1 MSSLQKTL
9 KPDYVKNHTKIVML
23 VMFLYLFGFLSGFM
37 FLIFL
42 FVGSYT
48 IINFGLCPGDALLLN
63 ALLSTVFFLQHSIM
77 VRKGFKNWL
86 RKFMPDIYHG
96 AFYGITS
103 AMTLLLVLIFW
114 QKSTVTIAQAD
125 GIMFWLLRTIFLL
138 CMFGFFWGA
147 KALGS
152 FDALGVRPL
161 MNYLGN
167 RPEKLQDII
176 AKGPYRW
183 SRHPLY
189 FFLIIIFWACP
200 VLTLD
205 RLMFNILWSI
215 WIVIGTF
222 LEDRDLHREF
232 GSQYREYSS
241 HVPMLIP
248 YGNLRNKREE

>member
-1 MSSLQKTL
+1 MSLLKKTFNS
-9 KPDYVKNHTKIVML
+9 DYVKNHTEIVVLVML
-23 VMFLYLFGFLSGFM
+23 LYMLGFLSGFM

-48 IINFGLCPGDALLLN
+48 IIDLGLRPGDALLLN
-63 ALLSTVFFLQHSIM
+63 SLLSIIFFLQHSIM

-103 AMTLLLVLIFW
+103 AMTLLLVLILW
-114 QKSTVTIAQAD
+114 QKSPVTIARAD
-125 GIMFWLLRTIFLL
+125 GIIFWLLRTIFLL

-147 KALGS
+147 RALGS
-152 FDALGVRPL
+152 FDALGVSPL

-167 RPEKLQDII
+167 RYEKTQEII
-176 AKGPYRW
+176 VKGPYRW
-183 SRHPLY
+183 LRHPLY
-189 FFLIIIFWACP
+189 FFLIIIFWVCP

-215 WIVIGTF
+215 WIIIGTV

-232 GSQYREYSS
+232 GGPYSEYSS
-241 HVPMLIP
+241 KVPMIIP
-248 YGNLRNKREE
+248 YRIPRK